1 MEDTL
6 SSWYFERSGISTCG
20 DKAYTITDGPEWL
33 SVSADVL
40 TITSSS
46 YEDEPT
52 TESAT
57 VTVSLL
63 DNASV

>member
-1 MEDTL
+1 MGDTL

-20 DKAYTITDGPEWL
+20 DKTYSITDGPEWL